1 MNGRAGVLLAVVV
14 ALDAALWAAGGP
26 FPTET
31 FAWFRIQ
38 DRMGP
43 AGFVGAAVAGLV
55 GALVATRARGRV
67 QGLALAAVTILSLG
81 ASAGAPQAQV
91 DALEWFTR
99 AQTLARGDWPP
110 WLGGGGGLRMPG
122 LPLVDALAFR
132 LLGES
137 EATVAGVRVGWLL
150 LLVSATALG
159 APRDRRGALLAVA
172 VVASTPL
179 LAAQGAWMLADLP
192 LVALL
197 ACTWAAAR
205 RGAPL
210 AVVLAFAALAFAVKP
225 AAALWALFTLP
236 AMLPR
241 RRAIPFAAGAAVLV
255 VAALAAGR
263 LHPRLRPLSL
273 DAQAG
278 AAMLLA
284 LRAPLLVGAG
294 WLALR
299 ARPVEAAQPGAPVDP
314 LPRLVGGVL
323 AALAVVV
330 TFAPPAHA
338 ARYALPAV
346 VPLAWMLA
354 EQARGPAGWLVG
366 SGLVLTLRAF
376 VPLAT
381 GSQAGNV
388 REAVQ
393 ALEAAGADGIEVV
406 ADTPGGALPVAA
418 LAALVDVTAN
428 VPVVAGAQITLA
440 PPGDRPRW
448 YHHYPL
454 APWHRAGPTAP
465 NTILVLC
472 TPGAD
477 CAPPPDAGAEIVDT
491 HRWHGTSLDLPTR
504 ARGFRRLRP

>member
-1 MNGRAGVLLAVVV
+1 MNGRARVLLAVVV
-14 ALDAALWAAGGP
+14 AFDVALWAAGGP
-26 FPTET
+26 IPSET

-43 AGFVGAAVAGLV
+43 AGFVGAAAAGLV
-55 GALVATRARGRV
+55 GVLVATRARGRV
-67 QGLALAAVTILSLG
+67 QGLGLAAITFLSLA

-122 LPLVDALAFR
+122 MPLVDALAFR

-150 LLVSATALG
+150 LLVAATALG
-159 APRDRRGALLAVA
+159 AGRDRRGAMLAVA
-172 VVASTPL
+172 VVATTPL

-192 LVALL
+192 LAALL
-197 ACTWAAAR
+197 ACAWAAAR

-210 AVVLAFAALAFAVKP
+210 ARVLAVAALAFAVKP
-225 AAALWALFTLP
+225 AAALWVLCTLP

-241 RRAIPFAAGAAVLV
+241 RRAIPLAAGAALLV
-255 VAALAAGR
+255 VAALAAGQ
-263 LHPRLRPLSL
+263 LHPRLRPLPL
-273 DAQAG
+273 DAQA
-278 AAMLLA
+278 AAAVLLA

-294 WLALR
+294 WLAFS
-299 ARPVEAAQPGAPVDP
+299 ARPAEPAGLAAPVDR
-314 LPRLVGGVL
+314 LPRLVGGAL
-323 AALAVVV
+323 LALAGIV

-346 VPLAWMLA
+346 VPLAWLLA
-354 EQARGPAGWLVG
+354 EQARGPAGWLIG

-376 VPLAT
+376 GPLAT

-418 LAALVDVTAN
+418 LAALVDLTAT
-428 VPVVAGAQITLA
+428 VPVVAGAQVRLA
-440 PPGDRPRW
+440 EPGDRPRW
-448 YHHYPL
+448 YHNYPL

-465 NTILVLC
+465 NAILVLC

-477 CAPPPDAGAEIVDT
+477 CAPPSDAGPEIVDT
-491 HRWHGTSLDLPTR
+491 RRWHGTSLDLPTR
-504 ARGFRRLRP
+504 ARGFLRR